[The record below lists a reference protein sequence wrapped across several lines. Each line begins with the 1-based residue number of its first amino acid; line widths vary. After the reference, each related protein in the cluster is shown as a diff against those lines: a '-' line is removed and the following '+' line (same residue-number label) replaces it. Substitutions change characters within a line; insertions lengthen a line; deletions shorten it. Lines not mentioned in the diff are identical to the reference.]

1 MVLAFKLPNGA
12 EMHEPPYTE
21 EEELEAYRRMAAGPK
36 TILHSDPEMLK
47 RLEARLRLPPEAAHP
62 SSAPHQDE

>member
-21 EEELEAYRRMAAGPK
+21 EEEMEFYRRIGGGPIS
-36 TILHSDPEMLK
+36 ILHDPEAMK
-47 RLEARLRLPPEAAHP
+47 CLEARLKLAQK
-62 SSAPHQDE
+62 QDDPATDAE